1 MSARIIEI
9 LAAMAMKKTL
19 GPLHVVSEN
28 QKTISAV
35 VLERHLDRISD
46 DLGGYAHSLRI
57 EYETLRTANQ
67 RLEGEVARLHK
78 LLGWMSTNTKEGWDE
93 VCRIG
98 AVAVYESHETALNYL
113 DSLPEASVALAA
125 LRGNGVSE

>member
-28 QKTISAV
+28 QKTISTV

-57 EYETLRTANQ
+57 EYDTLRTANQ
-67 RLEGEVARLHK
+67 RLEGEVKALIV
-78 LLGWMSTNTKEGWDE
+78 LLD
-93 VCRIG
+93 RA
-98 AVAVYESHETALNYL
+98 AVVAGLYG
-113 DSLPEASVALAA
+113 DSLIGRAQQDEGYKMLDFERELRDALAA
-125 LRGNGVSE
+125 LRDTGEQP